1 MTVICDGIL
10 ITVRP
15 VNKAQI
21 YSSKKSRMSLPKIAI
36 LRHPGLTVKLG
47 KIMTGPLLSRLKY
60 MCRRKSKT
68 RESWLRRNKSN

>member
-10 ITVRP
+10 ITIRP

-47 KIMTGPLLSRLKY
+47 KNYDRPAALPPEIYVQAK
-60 MCRRKSKT
+60 K
-68 RESWLRRNKSN
+68 

>member
-10 ITVRP
+10 ITVRL

-21 YSSKKSRMSLPKIAI
+21 YSSKKSRMNLPKIVI

-60 MCRRKSKT
+60 LCR
-68 RESWLRRNKSN
+68 